1 MTPEEHQLDLDIEP
15 EEQSGEAGEAP
26 VEDIGEDLNVP
37 VIAAVGIVATITVLA
52 LIMLLVGLFY
62 STERNV
68 EENKYST
75 TGETTYDELH
85 KEQVTKLGSY
95 DWVDVDAGVVSI
107 PIDRAMQ
114 LTAVELARD
123 QAVFVMD
130 QGRKQEAAGAAGAG
144 GDEEGE
150 KP

>member
-1 MTPEEHQLDLDIEP
+1 VTPEEQQLDLDIEP
-15 EEQSGEAGEAP
+15 EEPEGGAHEPP
-26 VEDIGEDLNVP
+26 VEEIGEDLNVP
-37 VIAAVGIVATITVLA
+37 LIAAVGIVSTITVLA

-68 EENKYST
+68 EESKYSA
-75 TGETTYDELH
+75 TGETSYDELR

-95 DWVDVDAGVVSI
+95 GWVDVDAGVVSV

-123 QAVFVMD
+123 QAVFVME
-130 QGRKQEAAGAAGAG
+130 QGRNQEAAGAAGTG

-150 KP
+150 KR